1 MDLLAVGLGG
11 FLGSVGRWQL
21 GVWLRGLLPDLPA
34 GTLAANVL
42 AALLIGFVGGLGLA
56 GGLPERQRL
65 FWAVGLCGGL
75 STFSTFTNE
84 TFQLLAAG
92 SWAGALGN
100 VVSNLLS
107 CLLAVSAGIALA
119 RLVAA

>member
-11 FLGSVGRWQL
+11 LLGSVGRWRL
-21 GVWLRGLLPDLPA
+21 GVWLSDLLPGLPA
-34 GTLAANVL
+34 GTLVANVL

-56 GGLPERQRL
+56 GGMPERQRL

-75 STFSTFTNE
+75 STFSTFSSE
-84 TFQLLAAG
+84 TLQLLLAG

-100 VVSNLLS
+100 VTANLLS
-107 CLLAVSAGIALA
+107 CLLAVAAGMCLA
-119 RLVAA
+119 RLVSA